1 MAAIMKMKIG
11 IFIFLSGWFFRSSTA
26 QVEELT
32 EKFVTDRGENSWLVM
47 FYAPWCGHCKK
58 MNPAFHRVGL
68 ELKDSDIRVGKV
80 DCTLYQS
87 LAHMFEVR
95 GFPTIKF
102 IRGNKAY
109 THRGERSKEDIL
121 EFAYRAHGPVVRN
134 ITSLGRFHEIRS
146 QHSSGVFFLYV
157 GEPDV
162 YGTLFNKYSAIA
174 EKYRVQSYFYSAT
187 KRVLPGDVK
196 VESFPSVHV
205 FKDKKM
211 FTFEGEVEEESAEEM
226 IKIEETV
233 QPKADGDSMSTS
245 DSSETCSVEGDS
257 CTKSAPSA
265 EDEKKSDADGA
276 ATKSELEKW
285 INVER
290 FLAFPRV
297 QGANLNEYAAAKKLL
312 VMFMVNTEDKDNK
325 EKQERVKAMGEL
337 LAMEKIE
344 QYHDSFQFIWMG
356 DTESGNSIT
365 MSELTTPNL
374 LVLNPETQLY
384 YLPREPVEDMPL
396 DVLEKF
402 LVDVKEEKIEA
413 HGGTGF
419 LQRVKRLLYDIF
431 TTLLSIWQSSRILF
445 FVMFG
450 IPTAIISI
458 VCYGLCCMET
468 SDEEYTEEEEEEE
481 PAIERNA
488 VELEDAE
495 MLKIGAKETPTIPKS
510 PDDKKND

>member
-211 FTFEGEVEEESAEEM
+211 FTFEG
-226 IKIEETV
+226 
-233 QPKADGDSMSTS
+233 
-245 DSSETCSVEGDS
+245 
-257 CTKSAPSA
+257 
-265 EDEKKSDADGA
+265 DADGA